1 MIQRARDFYR
11 EHAHDFIAQYWLVL
25 LACAIALALGF
36 KYINP
41 APPASIEIST
51 GADEGAFTLYAER
64 YKKVLAKDG
73 VTLVLRPSTGAAQ
86 NLERLLDGNS
96 SISAGFIQG
105 GLVSDGNGPGIADQL
120 VSLGSMYYEP
130 LWVFVRVVDR
140 VSVATAAAGSAGG
153 ADATGAAGAAGTMHS
168 AARARSAGTARM
180 ARKTGK
186 TLAPANAG
194 TAIVTIP
201 SKLSELKGHRIAIGA
216 PGGGTRTLA
225 LRLLT
230 PSGVSD
236 TNATL
241 LPLSGTNAAAA
252 LLEGRADA
260 AMFLTTLDT
269 PHIQQ
274 LLATPGIALMNLDQA
289 DALIRNFPFL
299 HRLTMPHGSFDL
311 ERNIPAEDVQLLAPT
326 VKLAARADLHPALV
340 TLLLKAAAEVH
351 GNASLLQKEREFP
364 LGSDTEIPLSPD
376 AARYYKSG
384 PPFLQKYLPFWAATW
399 VDRMFFI
406 LLPILALLIPV
417 TRIAPAVY
425 SWRIRAKVYHWYG
438 ELKFLEGQLRNNPAE
453 AKLPG
458 YLERLDWIEDQ
469 VNRIR
474 LPLAFSNHVYF
485 LREHIEL
492 VRNAIVRAVPKPA

>member
-11 EHAHDFIAQYWLVL
+11 EHARDFIAQYWMVL

-36 KYINP
+36 KYVNP
-41 APPASIEIST
+41 APPNTIHIST
-51 GADEGAFTLYAER
+51 GADEDAFTLYAER
-64 YKKVLAKDG
+64 YQKVLARDG

-86 NLERLLDGNS
+86 NLARLLDD
-96 SISAGFIQG
+96 SAGIDAGFLQG
-105 GLVSDGNGPGIADQL
+105 GMVSDGNGPGIADKL

-130 LWVFVRVVDR
+130 LWVFVRAADAPG
-140 VSVATAAAGSAGG
+140 VAAAKTGSGSRKTAGTAPISARTHAPRTTSSGDAAAAGLP
-153 ADATGAAGAAGTMHS
+153 T
-168 AARARSAGTARM
+168 
-180 ARKTGK
+180 
-186 TLAPANAG
+186 
-194 TAIVTIP
+194 
-201 SKLSELKGHRIAIGA
+201 KLTELKGRRIAAGVT
-216 PGGGTRTLA
+216 GGGTSTLA

-236 TNATL
+236 SNSTL
-241 LPLSGTNAAAA
+241 LPLSGANAAAA

-260 AMFLTTLDT
+260 ALFLTTLDT

-299 HRLTMPHGSFDL
+299 HRLTLPHGSFDL
-311 ERNIPAEDVQLLAPT
+311 ERNIPAEDVALLAPT
-326 VKLAARADLHPALV
+326 VKIAVRADLHPALV
-340 TLLLKAAAEVH
+340 TLMLKAASEVH

-364 LGSDTEIPLSPD
+364 LGSDTEIALSPD

-406 LLPILALLIPV
+406 LLPILAILIPV

-438 ELKFLEGQLRNNPAE
+438 ELKFLEGQLRNNPSE

-458 YLERLDWIEDQ
+458 YLGRLDWIEDQ

-492 VRNAIVRAVPKPA
+492 VRNAIVRAAPKRA

>member
-1 MIQRARDFYR
+1 MIQKARDFYR
-11 EHAHDFIAQYWLVL
+11 EHARDFVAQYWMVF
-25 LACAIALALGF
+25 AALAVALLLGF
-36 KYINP
+36 RYINP
-41 APPASIEIST
+41 APPNVIEIST

-64 YKKVLAKDG
+64 YKKVLARDG
-73 VTLVLRPSTGAAQ
+73 VNLVLRPSSGAPQ
-86 NLERLLDGNS
+86 NLARLLDDASGVR
-96 SISAGFIQG
+96 AGFIQG
-105 GLVSDGNGPGIADQL
+105 GMVSDGNAPEVADKL

-130 LWVFVRVVDR
+130 LWIFVRL
-140 VSVATAAAGSAGG
+140 AAAPASASRSQG
-153 ADATGAAGAAGTMHS
+153 ASPPAPPTRLAA
-168 AARARSAGTARM
+168 
-180 ARKTGK
+180 
-186 TLAPANAG
+186 
-194 TAIVTIP
+194 
-201 SKLSELKGHRIAIGA
+201 LKGRKVAVGA

-230 PSGVSD
+230 PSGVTEDNS
-236 TNATL
+236 TL
-241 LPLSGTNAAAA
+241 LPLSGPAAAAA

-260 AMFLTTLDT
+260 ALFLTTLDT

-299 HRLTMPHGSFDL
+299 HLLTLPHGSFDM
-311 ERNIPAEDVQLLAPT
+311 ERNIPVEDVQLLAPT

-340 TLLLKAAAEVH
+340 TLLLKAATEVH
-351 GNASLLQKEREFP
+351 GNATLLQREHEFP
-364 LGSDTEIPLSPD
+364 LGSDTEVALSTD
-376 AARYYKSG
+376 AQRYYKSG

-399 VDRMFFI
+399 VDRMFVI
-406 LLPILALLIPV
+406 LLPILAILIPI
-417 TRIAPAVY
+417 TKFAPMLY
-425 SWRIRAKVYHWYG
+425 SWRIRSKVYHWYG

-453 AKLPG
+453 SKLPS

-492 VRNAIVRAVPKPA
+492 VRNAIVRAAHKPA